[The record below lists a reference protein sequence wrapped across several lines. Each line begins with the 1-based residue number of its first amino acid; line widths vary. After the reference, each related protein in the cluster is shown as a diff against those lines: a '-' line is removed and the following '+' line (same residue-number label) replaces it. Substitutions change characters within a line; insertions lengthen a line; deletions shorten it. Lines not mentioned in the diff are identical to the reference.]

1 MNNAYRANNPIYFAI
16 IPAINNVTHPK
27 WVLKKC

>member
-1 MNNAYRANNPIYFAI
+1 MDHQMNNAYRANNPIYFAI

-27 WVLKKC
+27 